1 MFCILVFAS
10 VLGQVQWAGEKLN
23 SSLLKTKQRIRN
35 GGCEHLVTGFMPHN
49 GSTELRAE
57 SAD

>member
-10 VLGQVQWAGEKLN
+10 VLGQVQWVGEKLN

-35 GGCEHLVTGFMPHN
+35 GSCEHLVTRFMPHN